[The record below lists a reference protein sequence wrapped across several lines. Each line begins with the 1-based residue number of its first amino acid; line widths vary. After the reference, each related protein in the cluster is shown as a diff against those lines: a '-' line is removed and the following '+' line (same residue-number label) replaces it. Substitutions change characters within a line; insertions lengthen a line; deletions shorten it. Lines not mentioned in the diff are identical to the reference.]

1 MNKKGQIEELF
12 SALFRES
19 EEICDAY
26 ERIPGLLRSW
36 ELEQVL
42 QPGNSYIVRDGGKT
56 VDGLPLFT
64 IYRERLAQGARA

>member
-1 MNKKGQIEELF
+1 MSKKNDLEQLF
-12 SALFRES
+12 SALFRET
-19 EEICDAY
+19 EEICDTY

-42 QPGNSYIVRDGGKT
+42 RPGSSYIVRDGGRT
-56 VDGLPLFT
+56 ADGMPLFT